1 MSKKRSKLNVEY
13 SRLRKDFLEAHP
25 YCQVTIQNMG
35 VTEEEV
41 IRGGGTTVIRGD
53 LAYFPRSVDV
63 HHMKRRGKYFLDT
76 SSWLAVS
83 RQAHDWIHSNPKE
96 ATEMGWLIPRSQE
109 NLTNDASCKD
119 NQ

>member
-1 MSKKRSKLNVEY
+1 
-13 SRLRKDFLEAHP
+13 
-25 YCQVTIQNMG
+25 
-35 VTEEEV
+35 
-41 IRGGGTTVIRGD
+41 
-53 LAYFPRSVDV
+53 VDV

-96 ATEMGWLIPRSQE
+96 ATAMGWLIPRSQE
-109 NLTNDASCKD
+109 NLINDASCKD

>member
-1 MSKKRSKLNVEY
+1 
-13 SRLRKDFLEAHP
+13 
-25 YCQVTIQNMG
+25 MG
-35 VTEEEV
+35 AKEDDV
-41 IRGGGTTVIRGD
+41 IRGGGITVILGK

-83 RQAHDWIHSNPKE
+83 RQAHDWIHLNPKE
-96 ATEMGWLIPRSQE
+96 ATEMGWLIPRFQE
-109 NLTNDASCKD
+109 NLINDASRKD

>member
-1 MSKKRSKLNVEY
+1 
-13 SRLRKDFLEAHP
+13 
-25 YCQVTIQNMG
+25 MG

-41 IRGGGTTVIRGD
+41 IRGNGSTVIRGN
-53 LAYFPRSVDV
+53 LTYFPRSVDV

-109 NLTNDASCKD
+109 NLINDASCKN

>member
-1 MSKKRSKLNVEY
+1 
-13 SRLRKDFLEAHP
+13 
-25 YCQVTIQNMG
+25 MG

-41 IRGGGTTVIRGD
+41 IKGGGITVICGK
-53 LAYFPRSVDV
+53 LSYCPHSVDV

-76 SSWLAVS
+76 SSWMAVS

-96 ATEMGWLIPRSQE
+96 ATEKGWLIPRSQE
-109 NLTNDASCKD
+109 HLTNDASSKD